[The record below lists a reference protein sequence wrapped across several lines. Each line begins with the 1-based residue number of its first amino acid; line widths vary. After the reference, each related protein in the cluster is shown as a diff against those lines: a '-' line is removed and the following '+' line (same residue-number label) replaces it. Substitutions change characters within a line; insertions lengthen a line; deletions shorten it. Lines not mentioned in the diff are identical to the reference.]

1 MATGGPCDYQGRDMT
16 VTHAGLEVTNAEC
29 DSVVDDL
36 VKTLDQYKVPA
47 REKK

>member
-1 MATGGPCDYQGRDMT
+1 MT
-16 VTHAGLEVTNAEC
+16 VTHVGLEVTYAEFGY
-29 DSVVDDL
+29 VVDDL